1 VITASGRDGI
11 SVSQENPCLYRFMN
25 HLSGVCVR
33 LNGVCVRL
41 NSCFTPA
48 VGTASSLESVAG
60 GF

>member
-33 LNGVCVRL
+33 LN
-41 NSCFTPA
+41 SCFTPA